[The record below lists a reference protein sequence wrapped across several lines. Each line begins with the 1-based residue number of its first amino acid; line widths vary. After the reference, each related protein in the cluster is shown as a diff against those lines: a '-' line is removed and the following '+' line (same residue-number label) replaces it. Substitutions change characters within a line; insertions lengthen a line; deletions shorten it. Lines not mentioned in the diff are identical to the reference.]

1 MKEKIF
7 RTILY
12 SVFFTAVLSSC
23 MTARQINYLQPPGR
37 GIPAFADTVAFE
49 EYRLRVGDRLFIQ
62 VLSLDEEMNRLFN
75 IGGAGAQMS
84 GSLSELFTY
93 RVESDGTIYL
103 PRVGSVYIAGK
114 TLREVRF
121 HLIELLSPYFM
132 ATTRVDVEVRRVH
145 RYFSVIGEGRRAGR
159 FPIDRE
165 KINIFQAL
173 ALAGDIGTFG
183 NRSNVQI
190 LRETP
195 NGAEILTFDI
205 RSEDIIHSRYFWIQD
220 NDVIYIQPMARQVF
234 GITTFSGLLGTIMTT
249 ISFGTMLYILFN

>member
-1 MKEKIF
+1 MKENLF
-7 RTILY
+7 RIILY

-23 MTARQINYLQPPGR
+23 VTSRQINYLQPPGR

-75 IGGAGAQMS
+75 IGGAGQTS

-93 RVESDGTIYL
+93 RIEDNGAIYL
-103 PRVGSVYIAGK
+103 PKVGYVHIAGK

-121 HLIELLSPYFM
+121 LLIDLLNPYFM
-132 ATTRVDVEVRRVH
+132 ETTRLDVEVRRTH
-145 RYFSVIGEGRRAGR
+145 RYFSVIGEARTGR

-183 NRSNVQI
+183 NRSRVQI

-195 NGAEILTFDI
+195 NGAEILSFDI

-220 NDVIYIQPMARQVF
+220 NDVIYIPPMTRQVF
-234 GITTFSGLLGTIMTT
+234 GITNFGGLFGTIMTT